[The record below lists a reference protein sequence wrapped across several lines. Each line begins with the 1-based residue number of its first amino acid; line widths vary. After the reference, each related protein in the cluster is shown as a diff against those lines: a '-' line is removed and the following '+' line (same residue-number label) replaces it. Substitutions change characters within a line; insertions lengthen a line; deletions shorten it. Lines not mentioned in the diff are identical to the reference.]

1 MGLDLPT
8 GESTIL
14 EVTGRPGEETGLK
27 MAGWANAVLRMA
39 GGLLLLLLLS
49 FAASPASA
57 HASHDKVGQTVS
69 RGPSASAVKASR
81 DVHVSPAAIEG
92 VPGSHRA
99 CNTCPS
105 CCGTGACPMFSATM
119 ASGPSVTAWLPT
131 ISAAFGRGR
140 YREVSGLHSIPGTRP
155 PRLDA

>member
-1 MGLDLPT
+1 
-8 GESTIL
+8 
-14 EVTGRPGEETGLK
+14 
-27 MAGWANAVLRMA
+27 MAGWADAVLRIA

-49 FAASPASA
+49 FAESPASA
-57 HASHDKVGQTVS
+57 HGSHDKVGQTAP
-69 RGPSASAVKASR
+69 RGPSALAVVASR
-81 DVHVSPAAIEG
+81 DVHVCLAPTEG

-105 CCGTGACPMFSATM
+105 CCGTGACPMFSATT

-131 ISAAFGRGR
+131 ISATFGRGS
-140 YREVSGLHSIPGTRP
+140 YREVSGLHSIPDTRP